1 LPSIATNQQPSDC
14 VGVVHSSLTQ
24 QQKNQLPPTQQEN
37 QKGIKKN
44 QGFLW
49 GWGGW
54 VFDSIF
60 LYERHTQN
68 YYYIH

>member
-24 QQKNQLPPTQQEN
+24 QQKNQLPPTTRKSRRN
-37 QKGIKKN
+37 LKKKT
-44 QGFLW
+44 GLFV
-49 GWGGW
+49 GMGW
-54 VFDSIF
+54 VGFW
-60 LYERHTQN
+60 LYFSVWAAYTN